1 MEKLVKLSLEGQIDG
16 SYKVELVEIKEEGK
30 NGRTL
35 AEGVKGSLSAADLIY
50 ERHQQWQ
57 NLYLA
62 LANGGPIVRAL
73 QKRGHKMPTNISVS
87 ACQEA
92 AENLKAGFN
101 QWLSDPNFRDIDRTL
116 LRNLEPEDK
125 IRFVIKTTDYKLWQL
140 PWSAWKFFEE
150 YPNAEV
156 GFSPSEFK
164 GIEKPIDNRRRK
176 QVRIMAVGGDAN
188 GINYKQDQESLKR
201 LRSVGAEPEILND
214 LVPSTFRDNL
224 WNKKWDVLF
233 YAGHSES
240 KKDLETGQI
249 YLANSDILEPK
260 ELENAL
266 KAAIENG
273 LKIVVFNSC
282 QGLGL
287 ARKLVADYG
296 MPVVI
301 AMREPVPDKFAAEF
315 ANYFLLEYAWKKQPL
330 YLAVRQ
336 ARQRLIDDWQDKLP
350 NIEWLPVVCQNPVI
364 RPPTWAELHRE
375 VSVRQVGVASLACAS
390 LVLLAR
396 FFGLLQPIE
405 LWAFDRTMQ
414 MRPYEEPDPRIVV
427 VEIGEKYIGDNQYP
441 IRDGE
446 LARLFKKLEQYKP
459 RLMGLD
465 IYRDQPNEPGYPE
478 LFEYMQQSDRLV
490 AVCKTPEY
498 DSKNPTDSQDSTAV
512 APPTGLAKDFVS
524 FSDVIADRDSFIR
537 RHLLSMQPYED
548 SVCQASSSFSW
559 FLALY
564 YLYLEGIEYENS
576 PEGHLKVKDAIF
588 KRLKSYSG
596 PYQRVDAAGYQTTL
610 NYRSVPYF
618 EDVADKVTIQEVL
631 NDEVDPRLLEDRIVI
646 IGMTADSATTDI
658 WSTQYRT
665 RKQHEGNKTPGVFI
679 QAHMVSQIISA
690 VLDERPLI
698 WFWPQWGE
706 MLWILSWS
714 VAGGMFVL
722 FIPSPL
728 GQKLAIGVSLGFL
741 YGLCL
746 LSLIVGIWLPL
757 VPPALALVSTSAVLA
772 AWTKSESS

>member
-1 MEKLVKLSLEGQIDG
+1 MQKLVKLSLEGQIDG
-16 SYKVELVEIKEEGK
+16 GYKVELEIKKEGK
-30 NGRTL
+30 DGRTL
-35 AEGVKGSLSAADLIY
+35 AEGVKGSLSSANLIY

-57 NLYLA
+57 DLYKA
-62 LANGGPIVRAL
+62 LATGGPSVRAL

-87 ACQEA
+87 ACQQA
-92 AENLKAGFN
+92 ANNLKAGFN
-101 QWLSDPNFRDIDRTL
+101 QWLSDPNFTDIDRTL

-176 QVRIMAVGGDAN
+176 QVRIMAVGGDST
-188 GINYKQDQESLKR
+188 GINYKQDQESLRR

-214 LVPSTFRDNL
+214 LVPSKFRDNL
-224 WNKKWDVLF
+224 WNKKWDILF
-233 YAGHSES
+233 YAGHSDS

-249 YLANSDILEPK
+249 HLTNSDILEPK

-266 KAAIENG
+266 KAAKDNG
-273 LKIVVFNSC
+273 LKIFIFNSC
-282 QGLGL
+282 RGLGL
-287 ARKLVADYG
+287 ARKLVADYE

-315 ANYFLLEYAWKKQPL
+315 AQYFLIEYAWKKQPL

-336 ARQRLIDDWQDKLP
+336 ARQRLIDEWQDKLP
-350 NIEWLPVVCQNPVI
+350 SIEWLPVICQNPAI

-375 VSVRQVGVASLACAS
+375 VSVREVGVASLACAS

-396 FFGLLQPIE
+396 FLGLLEPVE

-414 MRPYEEPDPRIVV
+414 MRPNEGSDPRITV
-427 VEIGEKYIGDNQYP
+427 VEIDRNYIGDNDYP
-441 IRDGE
+441 IKDGE
-446 LARLFKKLEQYKP
+446 LARLLKKLEQYKP

-465 IYRDQPNEPGYPE
+465 IYRDKKNEPGYAQ

-490 AVCKTPEY
+490 AVCKAPEY
-498 DSKNPTDSQDSTAV
+498 DPKNPTDSEGSIGI
-512 APPTGLAKDFVS
+512 APPLGLPKDFVS
-524 FSDVIADRDSFIR
+524 FSDVVADGDGLIR
-537 RHLLSMQPYED
+537 RHLLSMQPDES
-548 SVCQASSSFSW
+548 SVCQASSSFGW

-576 PEGHLKVKDAIF
+576 PEGDLQVKDAIF
-588 KRLKSYSG
+588 KRLKSDSG
-596 PYQRVDAAGYQTTL
+596 PYQRVDAVGYQTTL

-618 EDVADKVTIQEVL
+618 EDVADRVTIQEVL
-631 NDEVDPRLLEDRIVI
+631 NDDVDPRLLEDRIVI

-658 WSTQYRT
+658 WSTQYPT
-665 RKQHEGNKTPGVFI
+665 RKQHQGNKIPGVFI
-679 QAHMVSQIISA
+679 QAHMVSQIVSA
-690 VLDERPLI
+690 VLDGRPLI
-698 WFWPQWGE
+698 WFWPQLGE
-706 MLWILSWS
+706 ILWILGWS
-714 VAGGMFVL
+714 VAGGIFVL

-728 GQKLAIGVSLGFL
+728 GQKLAIGTSFGVL

-746 LSLIVGIWLPL
+746 LSLIEGVWLPL
-757 VPPALALVSTSAVLA
+757 VPPALALVSTSGVLA